1 MRQRFQIELDVDAN
15 IAWAAISQRFGDTAH
30 WTSLLE
36 QSHLEGELGCGG
48 RRVCCNRISVYV
60 EEISAFDEAG
70 MSLEYE
76 LTEGKPVIIERAINT
91 WSIESSEQGNCIL
104 TMQPDIRLY
113 WWSRPLAPF
122 VRLGLRVQ
130 LRKVL
135 EEFKH
140 WIETG
145 RVHPR
150 KAAQNL
156 KLAKA

>member
-1 MRQRFQIELDVDAN
+1 MKQKFQIEIDVDASV
-15 IAWAAISQRFGDTAH
+15 AWAAISQRFGDTAH

-48 RRVCCNRISVYV
+48 RRVCWNNGAMFV

-70 MSLEYE
+70 RSLEYE
-76 LTEGKPVIIERAINT
+76 LTEGKPVIIERAVNT
-91 WSIESSEQGNCIL
+91 WSVEVSGQGKCML

-122 VRLGLRVQ
+122 VRLGLSVQ